1 MKDLFSTRFVL
12 QRNRFAWIDYARGAC
27 IILVVFRHCFEGLT
41 SANLDTE
48 KYTLLKLMNI
58 SLFSFRMPLFFLLSG
73 IFVAQTLIKKSY
85 KKYVVDRFKVILY
98 PLLIW
103 GVIQITLQL
112 IFLDYVNADRKP
124 IDYLNLIIRP
134 RKIEQ
139 FWYLNT
145 LFMVG
150 IIYAFFKAVLHFKIW
165 HLMITGIVFYS
176 AGAIFYVIHSQHSN
190 NIYIENIAYSFLPDF
205 LHFYIYFFIG
215 DLVSS
220 FVLRKENQSY
230 FASVKMLMPIL
241 VVFLI
246 SHYYFTKENLAH
258 EEQYRLGTFVEHFQ
272 PLQFLVI
279 SLSGC
284 ALMIQLS
291 FILQRF
297 AIMKFLRVIGYH
309 SLYIYVSHLI
319 VVSGMR
325 TLMVRIFGVDHV
337 PTLILI
343 NVSVGIVIPIIVYN
357 ILVRLGCWWLYS
369 LKKPEDEITYHHSKL
384 AVTTL
389 RS

>member
-12 QRNRFAWIDYARGAC
+12 QRNRFAWIDYARGMC

-41 SANLDTE
+41 NANLGTE
-48 KYTLLKLMNI
+48 KFWLLKLMNV

-73 IFVAQTLIKKSY
+73 VFISQTLIKKSY
-85 KKYVVDRFKVILY
+85 KKYVTDRFKIILY
-98 PLLIW
+98 PLLVW
-103 GVIQITLQL
+103 GSIQITLQL
-112 IFLDYVNADRKP
+112 IFADYVNADRQP

-150 IIYAFFKAVLHFKIW
+150 IVYAFFKAVLRFRIW
-165 HLMITGIVFYS
+165 HLAISAIVCYS
-176 AGAIFYVIHSQHSN
+176 AGALFYIIHSKYSTHPVV
-190 NIYIENIAYSFLPDF
+190 ENIAYSFLPDF

-215 DLVSS
+215 DLVST
-220 FVLRKENQSY
+220 FVLRKENQHY
-230 FASVKMLMPIL
+230 FASVKVLVPIL

-246 SHYYFTKENLAH
+246 THYYFTRVNLAH
-258 EEQYRLGTFVEHFQ
+258 EVQYKLGTYVEHFQ
-272 PLQFLVI
+272 PLHFLVI

-297 AIMKFLRVIGYH
+297 GGLKFLRIIGYH

-325 TLMVRIFGVDHV
+325 TVLVRIIGINHV
-337 PTLILI
+337 PTLMLI
-343 NVSVGIVIPIIVYN
+343 NVILGIVIPIILYN

-369 LKKPEDEITYHHSKL
+369 LKKPEDEISYHHSKL
-384 AVTTL
+384 AVT
-389 RS
+389 S